1 MRAQV
6 IGRTLEWW
14 CEADGA
20 AMSLDADRPILGPAT
35 LRFVEAHSAHDGQF
49 RASAPAAEPATGLWD
64 RD

>member
-20 AMSLDADRPILGPAT
+20 AMSLDADAPVLGPAT

-49 RASAPAAEPATGLWD
+49 RASGQVAEPATGRRD
-64 RD
+64 RA